1 MSWSKKYKDSID
13 CSNPKGFSQKAHCAG
28 KKKKMKDEEYIPE
41 EAPVASAP
49 STNTGSIPNPADTA
63 MGPRVKEIPV
73 HDRRRRK
80 DKLPVL
86 LKRFRKYIELDPDS
100 LKSDNK

>member
-1 MSWSKKYKDSID
+1 MENED
-13 CSNPKGFSQKAHCAG
+13 CWQGFKQVG
-28 KKKKMKDEEYIPE
+28 MKKKGNKMVPNCIPE

-100 LKSDNK
+100 LKPDNK